1 MMDDIRLFLQQL
13 RVICVKEIMA
23 IWNDPA
29 TRRIVV
35 VPVIILGFL
44 SAMPPITI
52 WKTRPMWQWM
62 KAGAM
67 IPPASFPA
75 LMAPDF
81 SIGWPRCRIPMKW
94 EPSLPGA
101 MR

>member
-1 MMDDIRLFLQQL
+1 MMDDLRLFLQQL

-44 SAMPPITI
+44 IGYAANYI
-52 WKTRPMWQWM
+52 
-62 KAGAM
+62 
-67 IPPASFPA
+67 
-75 LMAPDF
+75 LEDAP
-81 SIGWPRCRIPMKW
+81 
-94 EPSLPGA
+94 
-101 MR
+101 